1 MFQISTKSMIKHTPI
16 YSICLRILTHCIA
29 SQTQILNSGTV
40 PSSMTFFHTRTWS
53 RCTAPINSTGQNS
66 RLLSFRRLSSLPLSS
81 PGPMDLP
88 GEKISKLCLRIKK
101 TGTGRYYMVL
111 LLATVSEIFWSSW
124 WGYNIYIHLQ
134 HNARSPSPHP
144 RLRPLE
150 QAGLEESRP
159 EGQAVLQSAA
169 ILMWNLVETN
179 AYKCPFTEFQ
189 GCNSFGP
196 VNGVLGPRVS
206 VCIHIHQDMLTL
218 SSGLLVTNPPSNFI
232 KQLPVM
238 LCAHSTSPNTKHENH
253 GKTQFLS

>member
-1 MFQISTKSMIKHTPI
+1 MHRTCIGSRNHTALQWVMFQISTKSMIKHTPI
-16 YSICLRILTHCIA
+16 SSICLRILTHCLA

-40 PSSMTFFHTRTWS
+40 PSMTFFHTRTWS

-101 TGTGRYYMVL
+101 DRYRQVLHGIGITWYYYL
-111 LLATVSEIFWSSW
+111 LLYLKSFSLRDEGTTWD
-124 WGYNIYIHLQ
+124 NIYIHLQ

-159 EGQAVLQSAA
+159 EGQAVLQSAV
-169 ILMWNLVETN
+169 ISM
-179 AYKCPFTEFQ
+179 
-189 GCNSFGP
+189 
-196 VNGVLGPRVS
+196 
-206 VCIHIHQDMLTL
+206 
-218 SSGLLVTNPPSNFI
+218 
-232 KQLPVM
+232 
-238 LCAHSTSPNTKHENH
+238 
-253 GKTQFLS
+253 